1 MRIGASEGNFGKPWY
16 VTILGRNRDGARPKR
31 RITQEVKAWM
41 DNVLIPAMVR
51 QYLANPVLAG
61 DNGSSTTERVQ

>member
-1 MRIGASEGNFGKPWY
+1 MNNGVSEGNFGRPWY
-16 VTILGRNRDGARPKR
+16 VTILGRNRAGARPKR
-31 RITQEVKAWM
+31 KIAQEMKAWM
-41 DNVLIPAMVR
+41 DNVFIPAMVR